1 MPSTYPVVYPNYCKA
16 FEYNPIFILGQLP
29 DSLFGIHLIS
39 TPLIGDCTDI
49 SSLIEAAEARGLI
62 GLQKQFPSFPKA
74 LLSYIGTLTAF
85 GRGTA
90 LMLEWRNREI
100 PASGLSFVDNYLHM
114 TQAAGVFTTEAGA
127 RGYTLGSSRI
137 RSMPLAV
144 WTGGGVAEIP
154 IVVVMGHWDIV
165 DVMKFV
171 RHCEGD
177 CGGGNRYQRLK
188 ECPQWIFHDLCSTFT
203 DWNEIWD
210 AVQMHME
217 DLDQEVHELLGTSGV
232 LGRVRRINKATAANI
247 MLRESLAMQEKS
259 LQAADRLT
267 KRHWSEAPSDVQI

>member
-1 MPSTYPVVYPNYCKA
+1 MP
-16 FEYNPIFILGQLP
+16 
-29 DSLFGIHLIS
+29 
-39 TPLIGDCTDI
+39 
-49 SSLIEAAEARGLI
+49 
-62 GLQKQFPSFPKA
+62 
-74 LLSYIGTLTAF
+74 
-85 GRGTA
+85 
-90 LMLEWRNREI
+90 EWRSVGEV

-114 TQAAGVFTTEAGA
+114 TQAAGGSTTEAGA

-144 WTGGGVAEIP
+144 WTGGKIAEIP
-154 IVVVMGHWDIV
+154 IIMVMGKWDIA
-165 DVMKFV
+165 DVMKFI

-217 DLDQEVHELLGTSGV
+217 DLDQEVHELLGTSDV

-259 LQAADRLT
+259 LQAVDRLT
-267 KRHWSEAPSDVQI
+267 KRHWSEAPSEVQIQFGERCNEILTSLEHHSVLAKGNLEQLQNLLSMMVSLEQIAQGNSVARLNILAFTFLPLSFIAVSVSD